1 MFDKIK
7 VFDDAVP
14 EYLQNYFCMQIF
26 GRSSE
31 GEIFPTIDFRVK
43 YESTGKEENF
53 DPISFTHVLKSST
66 QQSQHLENF
75 SILPRIACAKINKT
89 LQQII
94 LGRIFL
100 IMPYKTQ
107 RSTMDPHTDFDFN
120 HTVVLY
126 YVNDSEGDTVFY
138 NNQNQII
145 KSVTPKKG
153 RLVVFD
159 GLTLHS
165 GGIPTENPRCAVNFD
180 IITEKN
186 D

>member
-1 MFDKIK
+1 M
-7 VFDDAVP
+7 
-14 EYLQNYFCMQIF
+14 
-26 GRSSE
+26 
-31 GEIFPTIDFRVK
+31 
-43 YESTGKEENF
+43 
-53 DPISFTHVLKSST
+53 
-66 QQSQHLENF
+66 
-75 SILPRIACAKINKT
+75 
-89 LQQII
+89 
-94 LGRIFL
+94 
-100 IMPYKTQ
+100 
-107 RSTMDPHTDFDFN
+107 
-120 HTVVLY
+120 
-126 YVNDSEGDTVFY
+126 FY